1 MNLWLGVIV
10 ASAAVYS
17 WKLIGFLIPT
27 KSLKHPRV
35 ADLAALVTVALL
47 SGLVGVQT
55 LVSDSKV
62 EIDARLPAV
71 LVAVVLM
78 IFRAPFIVVVTVAA
92 AVAALLRLWLWN

>member
-1 MNLWLGVIV
+1 MNLWLGVLA

-27 KSLKHPRV
+27 KSLRHPRI

-55 LVSDSKV
+55 LVSNSRI
-62 EIDARLPAV
+62 ELDARLPAV
-71 LVAVVLM
+71 LVAIVLM
-78 IFRAPFIVVVTVAA
+78 VLRAPFIVVVAVAG
-92 AVAALLRLWLWN
+92 AVAAVLRLWFWY

>member
-17 WKLIGFLIPT
+17 WKLVGFLIPT